1 MFCRHCGKEMP
12 FEQRF
17 CTDCGGD
24 QQQEA
29 PEEVEV
35 KRVKKQGWRFVGYL
49 VGAII
54 IGACVGG
61 LFLAVQAFYEG
72 RELLEQGV
80 EEDDT
85 DISDDG
91 DQIILFGLLI
101 SIVSTTILV
110 LGAIIIVNS
119 MRAAPLIGHI
129 R

>member
-12 FEQRF
+12 YEQRF

-29 PEEVEV
+29 PEEIET

-54 IGACVGG
+54 IGASVGG
-61 LFLAVQAFYEG
+61 LFLADQAFYEG

-80 EEDDT
+80 EEDDS
-85 DISDDG
+85 DISNEG

-101 SIVSTTILV
+101 SVVSMTFLV

-119 MRAAPLIGHI
+119 MRAAPQREHL